1 MFASIAVA
9 ILRDYS
15 LKNVSTVD
23 ERRII
28 DMGVSDILSMIA
40 LVISVAAFV
49 LSIRWTIQCN
59 RQKRLDD
66 YKQIFDFLSL
76 LPQNNEKARQARMK
90 CCNLQDVT
98 ELRNFEVLYGKELF
112 GKLPSQ
118 LKNIRR
124 NANDAEYQI
133 FLSEVKEKYNNALK
147 SAYKTW

>member
-1 MFASIAVA
+1 M
-9 ILRDYS
+9 R
-15 LKNVSTVD
+15 
-23 ERRII
+23 
-28 DMGVSDILSMIA
+28 VSDILSMIA

-59 RQKRLDD
+59 QQKRLDD

-124 NANDAEYQI
+124 NANDAEYQV
-133 FLSEVKEKYNNALK
+133 FLSEVKEKCEKAIK

>member
-1 MFASIAVA
+1 ME
-9 ILRDYS
+9 DP
-15 LKNVSTVD
+15 
-23 ERRII
+23 
-28 DMGVSDILSMIA
+28 DILDIIA
-40 LVISVAAFV
+40 IVISVISLI
-49 LSIRWTIQCN
+49 LSVRWTIQCN
-59 RQKRLDD
+59 QQKRLDD

-76 LPQNNEKARQARMK
+76 LPQNNENARQARMK

-124 NANDAEYQI
+124 NANDAEYQV
-133 FLSEVKEKYNNALK
+133 FLSEVKEKCEKAIK

>member
-1 MFASIAVA
+1 M
-9 ILRDYS
+9 
-15 LKNVSTVD
+15 D

-66 YKQIFDFLSL
+66 YKQIFGFLSL

>member
-1 MFASIAVA
+1 
-9 ILRDYS
+9 
-15 LKNVSTVD
+15 
-23 ERRII
+23 
-28 DMGVSDILSMIA
+28 MGISDILSMIA

-98 ELRNFEVLYGKELF
+98 ELRYFEVLY

-124 NANDAEYQI
+124 NANDAEYQV

>member
-1 MFASIAVA
+1 
-9 ILRDYS
+9 
-15 LKNVSTVD
+15 
-23 ERRII
+23 
-28 DMGVSDILSMIA
+28 MGVSDILSMIA

-76 LPQNNEKARQARMK
+76 LPQNNENARQARMK
-90 CCNLQDVT
+90 CCNLQDVA
-98 ELRNFEVLYGKELF
+98 ELRNFEALYGKELF

-124 NANDAEYQI
+124 NANDAEYQV
-133 FLSEVKEKYNNALK
+133 FLSEVKEKCEKAIK

>member
-1 MFASIAVA
+1 
-9 ILRDYS
+9 
-15 LKNVSTVD
+15 
-23 ERRII
+23 
-28 DMGVSDILSMIA
+28 MGVSDILSIIA
-40 LVISVAAFV
+40 IVISVVAFV

-59 RQKRLDD
+59 RQKQLDE
-66 YKQIFDFLSL
+66 YERIYDFLSL
-76 LPQNNEKARQARMK
+76 LPQNNENARQARLK

-124 NANDAEYQI
+124 NANDAEYQV